1 MRRLTILAVLCLS
14 MTAAVASGQVLP
26 DSVRSASAPA
36 AGRGRHVRHGTR
48 MTVLLGRKSV
58 RHGVRRAGA
67 GRVEAFRFVERLTGW
82 GEAISVYVPAHS
94 AAKNLLAG
102 VYSDRSGSPGSLLAS
117 GSTRVPA
124 GGGWATAAIRRTALV
139 KDSGYWIAVLGKG
152 GALDTGSSHSV
163 SCRSVTL
170 SEAGLPS
177 MPRSWAWGTR
187 SRACISAYVSG
198 QRMNTV
204 LSTVVGSGAPPTTGT
219 LPTAGVPT
227 TTGTTPV
234 SVPSLPTLPPLD
246 TGAPA
251 ITGTAQE
258 RSTLAATTGSWT
270 ANPSSYSYQWQDCAI
285 LCSNIPNATSATYA
299 LKASDVGDTID
310 VVVTAANDGGSTSAT
325 SARTATVQKLSA
337 PSNTGLPVISGT
349 VRQGQT
355 LSASTGSW
363 SGLPSSYA
371 YEWQDCVSSS
381 NCSNISGAM
390 SASYTL
396 QSSDVGDTID
406 VVVTATNAG
415 GSRSATSGQT
425 QAVTASSGGGGTG
438 FSPLH
443 VVGDKLV
450 NAAGQA
456 VALHGTFIT
465 GSSYAC
471 EQNGGYG
478 FSDTPIGDSL
488 YAPMEVWKMNSFE
501 LLLNQD
507 CWLGINGVPAAYSG
521 QNYIDFVKAQV
532 ASMEK
537 YGIYPV
543 LVFGEGAPGTDTPN
557 WYATDAGEE
566 EMPNSSH
573 FPLLFEE
580 LATEFKNDPNVIL
593 KLYEEPYPNYSNDLS
608 TWKCWSQGDVQYS
621 TSSDSSLPAG
631 WESSPGTQKAP
642 TPTSSSSHCDL
653 TDDAGHAYTAV
664 GMQSLIN
671 VIRGTGATNV
681 IQVPGVNFSNALS
694 CTNSTS
700 PTSCGFLDSADGVKV
715 NDTLAS
721 PQLMADTDNYPGNGQ
736 FCDNLACVTTTYDPV
751 AAVMPIDMGEIGP
764 ELSSPYSY
772 SVGEQF
778 IDHYDSLGQS
788 YYGSQWE
795 TWSGM
800 INDYNGTPG
809 SGWGQWFHD
818 HITAIG

>member
-1 MRRLTILAVLCLS
+1 MSRKIFGGLLLSLTAIVTIGVAVALAAKQRHGHSGRPVHTRLPRISGTPEVGITLHASSGRWIGASKLVYHWERCNAGGAKCKLIHRPGSKRPKRRLRANAYTLTSADLGHTI
-14 MTAAVASGQVLP
+14 
-26 DSVRSASAPA
+26 
-36 AGRGRHVRHGTR
+36 
-48 MTVLLGRKSV
+48 
-58 RHGVRRAGA
+58 
-67 GRVEAFRFVERLTGW
+67 RV
-82 GEAISVYVPAHS
+82 
-94 AAKNLLAG
+94 
-102 VYSDRSGSPGSLLAS
+102 
-117 GSTRVPA
+117 
-124 GGGWATAAIRRTALV
+124 
-139 KDSGYWIAVLGKG
+139 
-152 GALDTGSSHSV
+152 
-163 SCRSVTL
+163 
-170 SEAGLPS
+170 
-177 MPRSWAWGTR
+177 
-187 SRACISAYVSG
+187 
-198 QRMNTV
+198 
-204 LSTVVGSGAPPTTGT
+204 TVVGSNRHGSSSASSR
-219 LPTAGVPT
+219 PTAIIDRSAA
-227 TTGTTPV
+227 GTP
-234 SVPSLPTLPPLD
+234 
-246 TGAPA
+246 
-251 ITGTAQE
+251 
-258 RSTLAATTGSWT
+258 
-270 ANPSSYSYQWQDCAI
+270 
-285 LCSNIPNATSATYA
+285 
-299 LKASDVGDTID
+299 
-310 VVVTAANDGGSTSAT
+310 
-325 SARTATVQKLSA
+325 
-337 PSNTGLPVISGT
+337 
-349 VRQGQT
+349 
-355 LSASTGSW
+355 
-363 SGLPSSYA
+363 GLPSPSPGPI
-371 YEWQDCVSSS
+371 S
-381 NCSNISGAM
+381 NPGSP
-390 SASYTL
+390 SA
-396 QSSDVGDTID
+396 
-406 VVVTATNAG
+406 
-415 GSRSATSGQT
+415 
-425 QAVTASSGGGGTG
+425 
-438 FSPLH
+438 PHLH